1 MRNFFLI
8 LLVFFSIGAIAQ
20 NKKNEKEKIPVS
32 SNPHITVKQN
42 EVNKTSAAVES
53 SVQDDKSIREKEK
66 FPSDVKAGP
75 AIFYV
80 ENDKP
85 VDKPNWKKKKI

>member
-1 MRNFFLI
+1 MRNLFLI

-20 NKKNEKEKIPVS
+20 NKKNEKEKISVA
-32 SNPHITVKQN
+32 VKQN
-42 EVNKTSAAVES
+42 EVKKTSAAEES
-53 SVQDDKSIREKEK
+53 SVQDDKRIREKDK

>member
-1 MRNFFLI
+1 MRNLFLI

-20 NKKNEKEKIPVS
+20 NKKNEKEKVPVS
-32 SNPHITVKQN
+32 SNPHIAVKQN
-42 EVNKTSAAVES
+42 EVKKTSVAAES
-53 SVQDDKSIREKEK
+53 SVQDDNRIREKNK
-66 FPSDVKAGP
+66 FPVDVKAGP